1 MSENRIIP
9 ESFGTSGTQDANYLW
24 GILNNCSDD
33 YLLQI
38 VHLFFQQINGMEAFF
53 YYMMS
58 KRCLVKNMLPI
69 TQLYLSSLNPVKI
82 IPHLVDGWE
91 DFFLESNYTLGNLN
105 HEEIEVY
112 RQTLFQS
119 LSYILEHVGES
130 YSQIKPYY
138 RYRLRDYFLIFP
150 HESIDDESIEEDGVD
165 EDDDDDDGEDSADDG
180 EGR

>member
-69 TQLYLSSLNPVKI
+69 TQLYLSSLSSVKI

-105 HEEIEVY
+105 HDEIEVY
-112 RQTLFQS
+112 RQTLFQV

-130 YSQIKPYY
+130 YSQITSYY

-150 HESIDDESIEEDGVD
+150 HEEESDDDSVESINGDDEIDDD
-165 EDDDDDDGEDSADDG
+165 EIG

>member
-69 TQLYLSSLNPVKI
+69 TQRYLSSLNPVKI

-91 DFFLESNYTLGNLN
+91 DFFLKSNSFSRNGYIDRVSIQEILDLQLFSKINFFHFLFKLLFFHN
-105 HEEIEVY
+105 H
-112 RQTLFQS
+112 L
-119 LSYILEHVGES
+119 
-130 YSQIKPYY
+130 YY
-138 RYRLRDYFLIFP
+138 WVF
-150 HESIDDESIEEDGVD
+150 S
-165 EDDDDDDGEDSADDG
+165 
-180 EGR
+180 